1 MGRVAIR
8 APARIIFG
16 VLGLL
21 LVLPTLTAGL
31 ASLGLTTLGFTTLPA
46 YRVDLDAV
54 LQPPSLAHP
63 LGTDETGR
71 DALARLLVG
80 AQATLCIGAGGAA
93 LAVFLG
99 TLLGA
104 SAGYAGGA
112 AGAAGGGNRPGW
124 IGGTLDAILMRFV
137 DFALAFPS
145 LFAILLFTSF
155 FKAGPLQLIVLIGLT
170 GWMPVARLV
179 RGSVRDLL
187 HAPYVE
193 AARAIGASR
202 RRIVLR
208 HLLPNTGGV
217 LFVAALVQLNRAVLA
232 EATIS
237 FLGLGIQP
245 PDPTWGNLL
254 IGAQVYL
261 YTAPWLAVAPGLAIT
276 LTLLA
281 VYSLGIQR
289 AVGPRAAA

>member
-1 MGRVAIR
+1 MGRSAIH
-8 APARIIFG
+8 APAKIVFG

-21 LVLPTLTAGL
+21 LVLPTLAGGL
-31 ASLGLTTLGFTTLPA
+31 AALGFTTLGFTTLPA

-80 AQATLCIGAGGAA
+80 AQATLSIGAGGAA
-93 LAVFLG
+93 LAVLLG
-99 TLLGA
+99 SLLGA

-112 AGAAGGGNRPGW
+112 TGEGNRLGW
-124 IGGTLDAILMRFV
+124 IGGALDAMLMRFV

-155 FKAGPLQLIVLIGLT
+155 FKAGPLQLVVLIGLT

-179 RGSVRDLL
+179 RGSVRELL
-187 HAPYVE
+187 HSPYVE
-193 AARAIGASR
+193 AARAVGASR

-261 YTAPWLAVAPGLAIT
+261 HSAPWLAVAPGLAIT

-281 VYSLGIQR
+281 VYSLGIRR
-289 AVGPRAAA
+289 AVDPRAAA